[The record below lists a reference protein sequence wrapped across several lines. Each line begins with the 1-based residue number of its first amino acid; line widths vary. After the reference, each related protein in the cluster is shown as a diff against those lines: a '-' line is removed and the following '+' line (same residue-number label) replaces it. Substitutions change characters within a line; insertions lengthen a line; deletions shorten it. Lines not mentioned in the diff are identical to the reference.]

1 MTDTR
6 EDLMDTFLIEP
17 DALQAK
23 LGAPGLVVIDCSWN
37 IPEAGRD
44 MAAEF
49 RTGHIPGARFLDLDA
64 ISDRSSPYVNMMPTA
79 DQFAREVGRLGIGN
93 DTEVVVYDSGY
104 VSARVWWMFRVFGH
118 HRVAILN
125 GGWKR
130 WKQDGR
136 PVETGEAAPAAPAA
150 FSAVPAVGAVAGWAD
165 VLAALKDGAAQVVD
179 ARTKERYTGELP
191 SGYPGVAG
199 GHMPGAVNIP
209 WARMIPQSG
218 DFTFVSP
225 EAARAVF
232 AEAGVDLG
240 KPMISTCG
248 SGVTAAILVFQLAR
262 LGHAGVPLYDGSWHE
277 WGQRP
282 DLPKQSVKA

>member
-1 MTDTR
+1 
-6 EDLMDTFLIEP
+6 MDMYLVEP
-17 DALQAK
+17 DELQ
-23 LGAPGLVVIDCSWN
+23 GLLNSPDLVIIDCSWN

-49 RTGHIPGARFLDLDA
+49 LAGHIPTARFLDLDA
-64 ISDRSSPYVNMMPTA
+64 ISDRTSPYVNMMPSP
-79 DQFAREVGRLGIGN
+79 DQFAQEVGRLGISN
-93 DTEVVVYDSGY
+93 DVQVVLYDSGY

-118 HRVAILN
+118 EKVAILN

-130 WKQDGR
+130 WKQEGR
-136 PVETGEAAPAAPAA
+136 PVESGEAAPVPPLRFTASQAA
-150 FSAVPAVGAVAGWAD
+150 GGVAGWAD
-165 VLAALKDGAAQVVD
+165 VLAALKDGSAQVVD
-179 ARTKERYTGELP
+179 ARTKERFNGELP

-209 WARMIPQSG
+209 WAKMIPQSG

-225 EAARAVF
+225 EVSRGIFAKVGIDTARPI
-232 AEAGVDLG
+232 L
-240 KPMISTCG
+240 STCG

-262 LGHAGVPLYDGSWHE
+262 LGRAGVLLYDGSWHE

-282 DLPKQSVKA
+282 DLPKASVKD